1 MGYEKVDLKRTVIQN
16 NNQLNGLNA
25 DGSKPEVGLMDS
37 TLEKGAFAAGCA
49 IPVWQHKA
57 KIGQAWANRSW
68 QNVGNAYAQGWKN
81 SMTTFRNPMNYY
93 DLEFLNSKT
102 AKIES
107 ILNKN
112 TPKMPKKAKFD
123 GATQE
128 LFKKLCEAKNP
139 EEFKKLIGKKGS
151 DTYKQFQKLVKHLPS
166 QEAAK
171 LKNIAKYNELYG
183 GLLQE
188 FKAAQTQAQA
198 GKLGKGRI
206 DVLHKNFAQAR
217 QAESQFIQA
226 NKAAKAAK
234 SSSKAVKTGAKMAK
248 SSAKISNGVK
258 NAMAAS
264 KTLRTFNRGVGKAG
278 GYLCAGL
285 STVTAGL
292 DIYSAVAASP
302 DGEGLKNGLKQ
313 AGKSAVRL
321 GCELGAMAAGQWIG
335 AAVGQALIPI
345 PGVGAAIGGFVG
357 SFIGMYVGSK
367 VADKIPYTQKTVAEE
382 IMEEQAD
389 SQNKQICQAIEDDD
403 IETVNGYTAQFKEQ
417 AVDEQGN
424 ALADAEG
431 NPLVTYKKVYD
442 DEQQQKEFE
451 QRLASLDNYVET
463 EAVKRQKAAQ
473 LKQEAAAAEQQRLYA
488 QQQAPSYG
496 STPSLGYGATA
507 STGYSFGSATNSNFY
522 DFSFLGIQ
530 PTAQTT
536 PSFSGASWQNPAW
549 QHSLGQRFDSQNF
562 YAFDMNNYSP
572 MMPMNYNMYDFKNKA
587 A

>member
-25 DGSKPEVGLMDS
+25 DGSKPEIGLMDS
-37 TLEKGAFAAGCA
+37 NLEKGIFAVGCGV
-49 IPVWQHKA
+49 PVLQNKA
-57 KIGQAWANRSW
+57 KVAQAWANRSW
-68 QNVGNAYAQGWKN
+68 QNVGNAYTQGWQN
-81 SMTTFRNPMNYY
+81 SMTTLRSPMNYY

-107 ILNKN
+107 ILSKH

-139 EEFKKLIGKKGS
+139 GEFKKLIGKKGS
-151 DTYKQFQKLVKHLPS
+151 DTYKQFQKLVKHLPT

-183 GLLQE
+183 GLLND

-198 GKLGKGRI
+198 GRLGKGRI

-226 NKAAKAAK
+226 GKTAGKAA
-234 SSSKAVKTGAKMAK
+234 KTGAKVSK
-248 SSAKISNGVK
+248 GVK

-285 STVTAGL
+285 SVVTAGL

-335 AAVGQALIPI
+335 AVVGQALIPI

-357 SFIGMYVGSK
+357 SFVGMWAGSK
-367 VADKIPYTQKTVAEE
+367 VADNIPYTQKTVAEE
-382 IMEEQAD
+382 ITEEQTD
-389 SQNKQICQAIEDDD
+389 LQNKQICQAIENDD
-403 IETVNGYTAQFKEQ
+403 IETVNEYTAQFKEQ

-431 NPLVTYKKVYD
+431 NPLVTYKKVYE

-451 QRLASLDNYVET
+451 QRIAGLDNYVEK
-463 EAVKRQKAAQ
+463 EAVKRQKAEQ

-488 QQQAPSYG
+488 KQQKPSYG
-496 STPSLGYGATA
+496 STPSLGYGSTA

-522 DFSFLGIQ
+522 DFGFLGIQ
-530 PTAQTT
+530 APAAQTA
-536 PSFSGASWQNPAW
+536 SNSGASWQNPAW
-549 QHSLGQRFDSQNF
+549 QQSLGQRFDSQNIF
-562 YAFDMNNYSP
+562 AFDMNNYSP
-572 MMPMNYNMYDFKNKA
+572 MMPMFNQNTYNFGKSA